1 MRLKRLASGNPGD
14 VRPVGKGVSEL
25 RIDMGPGYRVY
36 YRKGA
41 CAVERLEGSATMS
54 KTTSRPFDSAD
65 YIDTPEAV
73 AAYLEAALED
83 GDAQIIAATLGD
95 IARSKGM
102 AMIAER
108 TGLAREELY
117 KSLSADGNPRLT
129 TLLGVLKA
137 MGLRLSVTADG
148 HEAA

>member
-1 MRLKRLASGNPGD
+1 
-14 VRPVGKGVSEL
+14 
-25 RIDMGPGYRVY
+25 
-36 YRKGA
+36 
-41 CAVERLEGSATMS
+41 MS
-54 KTTSRPFDSAD
+54 KATSRPFDSAD

-102 AMIAER
+102 AIIAER
-108 TGLAREELY
+108 TGLAREALY

-129 TLLGVLKA
+129 TLLGVLQA
-137 MGLRLSVTADG
+137 MGLRLSVTADS
-148 HEAA
+148 HQAA

>member
-1 MRLKRLASGNPGD
+1 
-14 VRPVGKGVSEL
+14 
-25 RIDMGPGYRVY
+25 
-36 YRKGA
+36 
-41 CAVERLEGSATMS
+41 MS
-54 KTTSRPFDSAD
+54 KITSRPFDSAD

-83 GDAQIIAATLGD
+83 GDAQLIAATLGD

-102 AMIAER
+102 AIIAER
-108 TGLAREELY
+108 TGLAREALY

-137 MGLRLSVTADG
+137 MGLRLSVTADS
-148 HEAA
+148 HQAA

>member
-1 MRLKRLASGNPGD
+1 
-14 VRPVGKGVSEL
+14 
-25 RIDMGPGYRVY
+25 
-36 YRKGA
+36 
-41 CAVERLEGSATMS
+41 MS

>member
-1 MRLKRLASGNPGD
+1 
-14 VRPVGKGVSEL
+14 
-25 RIDMGPGYRVY
+25 
-36 YRKGA
+36 
-41 CAVERLEGSATMS
+41 MS
-54 KTTSRPFDSAD
+54 KATSRPFDSAD

-83 GDAQIIAATLGD
+83 GDAQIIAATLGN

-102 AMIAER
+102 AIIAER
-108 TGLAREELY
+108 TGLAREALY

-137 MGLRLSVTADG
+137 MGLRLSVTADS
-148 HEAA
+148 HQAA

>member
-1 MRLKRLASGNPGD
+1 
-14 VRPVGKGVSEL
+14 
-25 RIDMGPGYRVY
+25 
-36 YRKGA
+36 
-41 CAVERLEGSATMS
+41 MS
-54 KTTSRPFDSAD
+54 KGTTRPYDSAD
-65 YIDTPEAV
+65 YIDSPEA
-73 AAYLEAALED
+73 AAAFLEAALED

-102 AMIAER
+102 ATIAER
-108 TGLAREELY
+108 TGLAREALY

-137 MGLRLSVTADG
+137 MGLRLSIVVDE

>member
-1 MRLKRLASGNPGD
+1 MSRATT
-14 VRPVGKGVSEL
+14 RP
-25 RIDMGPGYRVY
+25 Y
-36 YRKGA
+36 
-41 CAVERLEGSATMS
+41 
-54 KTTSRPFDSAD
+54 DSAD
-65 YIDTPEAV
+65 YIDTPEA
-73 AAYLEAALED
+73 AAAFLEAALED

-95 IARSKGM
+95 IARSRGM

-108 TGLAREELY
+108 TGLAREALH

-137 MGLRLSVTADG
+137 MGLRLSVVVDA

>member
-1 MRLKRLASGNPGD
+1 
-14 VRPVGKGVSEL
+14 
-25 RIDMGPGYRVY
+25 
-36 YRKGA
+36 
-41 CAVERLEGSATMS
+41 MS
-54 KTTSRPFDSAD
+54 KTTARPFDSAD
-65 YIDTPEAV
+65 YIDSLEAV

-83 GDAQIIAATLGD
+83 GDAQIIASTLGD

-108 TGLAREELY
+108 TGLAREALY

-137 MGLRLSVTADG
+137 MGLRLSVTTDAQQ
-148 HEAA
+148 AI

>member
-1 MRLKRLASGNPGD
+1 
-14 VRPVGKGVSEL
+14 
-25 RIDMGPGYRVY
+25 
-36 YRKGA
+36 
-41 CAVERLEGSATMS
+41 MS
-54 KTTSRPFDSAD
+54 KVTASPYDSAD
-65 YIDTPEAV
+65 YIDSPEA
-73 AAYLEAALED
+73 AAAFLEAALED

-108 TGLAREELY
+108 TGLAREALY

-137 MGLRLSVTADG
+137 MGLRLSITVDA

>member
-1 MRLKRLASGNPGD
+1 
-14 VRPVGKGVSEL
+14 
-25 RIDMGPGYRVY
+25 
-36 YRKGA
+36 
-41 CAVERLEGSATMS
+41 MS
-54 KTTSRPFDSAD
+54 KATSRPFDSAD

-102 AMIAER
+102 AIIAER
-108 TGLAREELY
+108 TGLAREALY

-137 MGLRLSVTADG
+137 MGLRLSVTADL
-148 HEAA
+148 HQAA

>member
-1 MRLKRLASGNPGD
+1 MNKA
-14 VRPVGKGVSEL
+14 
-25 RIDMGPGYRVY
+25 
-36 YRKGA
+36 
-41 CAVERLEGSATMS
+41 
-54 KTTSRPFDSAD
+54 TSRPFDSAA

-102 AMIAER
+102 AKIAER
-108 TGLAREELY
+108 TGLAREALY
-117 KSLSADGNPRLT
+117 KSLGADGNPRLT

-137 MGLRLSVTADG
+137 MGLRLSVTADP
-148 HEAA
+148 HQAA

>member
-1 MRLKRLASGNPGD
+1 
-14 VRPVGKGVSEL
+14 
-25 RIDMGPGYRVY
+25 
-36 YRKGA
+36 
-41 CAVERLEGSATMS
+41 MS
-54 KTTSRPFDSAD
+54 KATSRPFDSAAC
-65 YIDTPEAV
+65 IATPEAV

-102 AMIAER
+102 AIIAER
-108 TGLAREELY
+108 TGLAREALY

-137 MGLRLSVTADG
+137 MGLRLSVTADS
-148 HEAA
+148 HQAA